1 MHLLVTA
8 TAETASPGHGANVV
22 TTADDQNAGCRLL
35 LEVALEAES
44 GATLGE
50 QLAVHRS
57 VGLVAGAA
65 ALTNCLVL
73 ENERAHLRCVALP
86 TGITLRGQ
94 LGATARNGRPLV
106 RVVAIAAAHLSLGDR
121 VMMWQGKLPALVEM
135 ALEAGLRIAA
145 RIENVLPSATRLSVE
160 AARTM
165 TAFATDLHR
174 VGPLGLKPRVAGG
187 LEVPDQLC
195 VALRAVLVAHEFR
208 ARDGQGRHHRARG
221 GGAGHHRGGPKRACD
236 HDAPSHHRGDPVV
249 GGTSRFLCLL
259 A

>member
-50 QLAVHRS
+50 QLAVHRT
-57 VGLVAGAA
+57 VRLVAGAA

-106 RVVAIAAAHLSLGDR
+106 RVVAVAAAHLPLRHR
-121 VMMWQGKLPALVEM
+121 VMMRQGKLPALV
-135 ALEAGLRIAA
+135 AVSYTHLT
-145 RIENVLPSATRLSVE
+145 LPTTE
-160 AARTM
+160 
-165 TAFATDLHR
+165 R
-174 VGPLGLKPRVAGG
+174 V
-187 LEVPDQLC
+187 
-195 VALRAVLVAHEFR
+195 
-208 ARDGQGRHHRARG
+208 
-221 GGAGHHRGGPKRACD
+221 
-236 HDAPSHHRGDPVV
+236 
-249 GGTSRFLCLL
+249 
-259 A
+259 